1 MAYQDQNKG
10 LIVDPSTLTPAGGVT
25 DKRIQPPVNAG
36 KNPGAVAEKPV
47 QPTPAAETQ
56 ATAPVA
62 DKPVQ
67 PTPAA
72 QTQGTGQGQTQNQ
85 GQTRPV
91 QQGGAGST
99 EKGYSTATATTPDGR
114 TITVEYRDG
123 KRITDIPDG
132 TIVHTAGGDFRYNS
146 GVTPPAAGQQGGGSA
161 TGAPQVG
168 GLGSTEPG
176 YSTATATTPDGR
188 TIIVEYQDGRRI
200 TQIPPGTVVHTAG
213 GDFVYNGE
221 ANGLVGVQGGQG
233 VGGIGPLTNE
243 PTDIRELLKAQTDLA
258 TERSNRQIDFATE
271 RGILELQRAEQD
283 AQQQF
288 QTQRNQVSADEQKAL
303 DNQALYAERRGDK
316 GGIGMAQYAQIQ
328 ATAAQNRL
336 AVNQAQTKL
345 STDTARQIADLRA
358 QGEFQ
363 KADAIL
369 ELTQSYLAQ
378 LQQWFQYADQFY
390 LDRDQFNKQLEQ
402 WNLNYEMQLSEIT
415 GNFRGGMTMEMR
427 QMLMQSGQA
436 MMEAGIMPSEA
447 QLAAMSEMGGMTTA
461 QIRDLVGY
469 AQALKQMGMEEDQI
483 ALELK
488 RLQFANAKSP
498 TVKSTGSRS
507 SSSSSTYNPSYNSGD
522 NNDKWSS
529 IYDEIEKYGY
539 DPKDYFAEGQRY
551 KSLGYKSA
559 SEAVSA
565 YNNYLARRDYD
576 EEHGSSSGAPAPN
589 RNPLNIPQAYLD
601 DLESLSNG
609 GASAETMGQTLYK
622 WFMAKK
628 LSRDQLNWLLNSYG
642 SGDFAVRMGDVIR
655 DLLAENG
662 G

>member
-369 ELTQSYLAQ
+369 ELTQNYLAQ

-415 GNFRGGMTMEMR
+415 GNFRGSMTMEMR

-488 RLQFANAKSP
+488 RLQLNEAKNP
-498 TVKSTGSRS
+498 TVKYSGGGGVS
-507 SSSSSTYNPSYNSGD
+507 SSSYSPSVDTDFDRDGAFAEMCEEIDRVGLDPEAYFAQ
-522 NNDKWSS
+522 DKL
-529 IYDEIEKYGY
+529 YKLFGY
-539 DPKDYFAEGQRY
+539 DSAKDA
-551 KSLGYKSA
+551 A
-559 SEAVSA
+559 AA
-565 YNNYLARRDYD
+565 YYNYLTARDYYA
-576 EEHGSSSGAPAPN
+576 EN
-589 RNPLNIPQAYLD
+589 QAENTQYWPTAAKTVYDNLKKM
-601 DLESLSNG
+601 LRA
-609 GASAETMGQTLYK
+609 GASINEAFAYV
-622 WFMAKK
+622 
-628 LSRDQLNWLLNSYG
+628 NSELEAG
-642 SGDFAVRMGDVIR
+642 NIDMRQRVVLMREVEGI
-655 DLLAENG
+655 L
-662 G
+662 